1 MRDDCPGQR
10 DAVPPVPP
18 TQRVLQTGQ
27 PFATAEFAQKF
38 EGKFLF
44 HRLSFHGY
52 RRDVLADSFREMINA
67 EDLPCAFVAP
77 GARTLRGLMN
87 LTDDAVFGIDPGLS
101 FPWPRDRVRP
111 LPRGAGLSESVV
123 LSVPFV

>member
-1 MRDDCPGQR
+1 MTALTSETRYLLYCPP
-10 DAVPPVPP
+10 DAFSS
-18 TQRVLQTGQ
+18 TGQ
-27 PFATAEFAQKF
+27 PFATAEFTHKF

-87 LTDDAVFGIDPGLS
+87 LADSAVLGIDPGRS

-111 LPRGAGLSESVV
+111 LPGGAGLSESVV
-123 LSVPFV
+123 LSVSFI